1 MKHST
6 LRLGG
11 YGLFVLAAV
20 AACSTDERSLSYEF
34 RAVESAGAPASAGRA
49 NAGDTS
55 TAGDSGEPSAPQAG
69 ATSSAG
75 GARGSNAGAASS
87 SAGAAGEAGASMED
101 AGAAGAAASSRGG
114 SSASGGAAGSPA
126 AGGGVVAG
134 GSSTACG
141 DLNEDSIDDCQQT
154 LVQNAQFNSAVTGWD
169 SEPSTTAVWDPTDGT
184 GKPGSGSI
192 RVSNSAAM
200 VQAPGVTVI
209 GSRQCIPVTPTGT
222 YDFAARV
229 LLPSGQGAGKGAIN
243 VWFYDDNQCQ
253 GNLVTGATPISGGT
267 VGEWQTLSSNL
278 WIPGGVHSMF
288 VRLVAIKPFVTPS
301 LSVLIDDVL
310 IVKR

>member
-101 AGAAGAAASSRGG
+101 AGAAGAAGSESGG
-114 SSASGGAAGSPA
+114 SGHGG
-126 AGGGVVAG
+126 AG
-134 GSSTACG
+134 GSTATGGGHAGGSATACG
-141 DLNEDSIDDCQQT
+141 DLNQDSIDDCQQS
-154 LVQNAQFNSAVTGWD
+154 LVQNAQFDSAVTGWD
-169 SEPSTTAVWDPTDGT
+169 SEPSTTAVWDPTDGA

-192 RVSNSAAM
+192 RVSNSSAM
-200 VQAPGVTVI
+200 VQAPGVTVN

-222 YDFAARV
+222 YYFAARV
-229 LLPSGQGAGKGAIN
+229 MLPAGQSDGQGAVN
-243 VWFYDDNQCQ
+243 VWFYDDDQCR
-253 GNLVTGATPISGGT
+253 GNLVTGATPILGGKA
-267 VGEWQTLSSNL
+267 GEWQTLRSNL
-278 WIPGGVHSMF
+278 WVPGGVHSMF

-301 LSVLIDDVL
+301 VSVLIDDVL
-310 IVKR
+310 IAKR